1 MFTWPNYSRMSILGM
16 VALGLAVLV
25 AILAGPQ
32 LVVALWKGALVA
44 VSAYGGYWLDR
55 WLFPYA
61 RPHALSEPDAN
72 DGMWNKDDPTGNVFC
87 WSMIRRAIVVV
98 GTMAAF
104 ALAL

>member
-1 MFTWPNYSRMSILGM
+1 MFPWPNYSRMS
-16 VALGLAVLV
+16 ALGAVAGALVLLV
-25 AILAGPQ
+25 AIFALPQ

-55 WLFPYA
+55 GLFPYA

-72 DGMWNKDDPTGNVFC
+72 DGMWNQNDPTGNVFC
-87 WSMIRRAIVVV
+87 WSMIRRAVVVV
-98 GTMAAF
+98 GTMVAF